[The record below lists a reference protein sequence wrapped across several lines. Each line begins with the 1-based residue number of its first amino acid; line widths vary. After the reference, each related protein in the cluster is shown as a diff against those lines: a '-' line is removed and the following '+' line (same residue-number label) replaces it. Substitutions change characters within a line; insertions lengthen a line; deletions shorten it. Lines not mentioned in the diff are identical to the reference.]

1 MFSVSELSLAFSD
14 KKLFEEVN
22 LQFTP
27 GNCYGIIGANGAG
40 KSTFLK
46 ILSGEIEPDR
56 GNVSK
61 KANTHIGILRQDQ
74 NMFDKYDVL
83 STIFMG
89 YEYLYNIKI
98 EKDSIYEKE
107 DFTDADGIRAGE
119 LEEQF
124 TTLGGWEAESEM
136 GILLDGLGLPSD
148 VLYKNMQDLEPTDKI
163 RVLLA
168 QALFGNPDILLL
180 DEPTNGLDLE
190 SIQWL
195 EDFLMKFENISI
207 IVSHN
212 RHFLNAVCT
221 YTLDIDYGKISMF
234 VGNYDFWFES
244 SQLMKKQRKTD
255 EKKTELRKEEL
266 QAFIRRFSANASKSK
281 QATSRKKLLDKIE
294 LDEMPRT
301 SRKIPYVHFKPARE
315 CGKNIVETKNITLE
329 HEGKIVLEDYSFM
342 INPGDKI
349 AFVGGMNITKT
360 VLFETLAGKRT
371 QKKGSFEWGST
382 ISYEYYP
389 VDNTEYFDT
398 DMNVFEWLSTY
409 TDSNDDLFIRGFL
422 GRMLFSGDEIFKK
435 VGVLSGGEKA
445 RCLLAKVMLTA
456 PNVIIFD
463 EPTNHLDLEAIT
475 SLNQGLVS
483 FDGVLLFNS
492 HDQQFIDTVANRII
506 EFTPKG
512 VIDQTTTFSEYL
524 ENPRVREM
532 RDAYYEH
539 HERVVL

>member
-1 MFSVSELSLAFSD
+1 MFSVNELSLAFSD

-22 LQFTP
+22 LQFSP

-56 GNVSK
+56 GNISK
-61 KANTHIGILRQDQ
+61 NKNTHIGILRQNQ
-74 NMFDKYDVL
+74 HMFDEYDVIN
-83 STIFMG
+83 TIFMG
-89 YEYLYNIKI
+89 YTYLYNIKI
-98 EKDSIYEKE
+98 EKEAIYEKE
-107 DFTDADGIRAGE
+107 DFTDEDGIRAGE

-136 GILLDGLGLPSD
+136 GILLDGLGLSSD
-148 VLYKNMQDLEPTDKI
+148 VLYQNMKDLEPSDKI

-244 SQLMKKQRKTD
+244 SQLMRKQKTADVKKNEKT
-255 EKKTELRKEEL
+255 KEEL

-281 QATSRKKLLDKIE
+281 QATSRKRLLDK
-294 LDEMPRT
+294 LDLDKLPQT
-301 SRKIPYVHFKPARE
+301 SRKIPYVHFKPERA
-315 CGKNIVETKNITLE
+315 CGKNIVETKGLTLE
-329 HEGKIVLEDYSFM
+329 YEGKVVLENYSLM
-342 INPGDKI
+342 VNPEDKI
-349 AFVGGMNITKT
+349 AFVGGMNIAKT
-360 VLFETLAGKRT
+360 VLFETLVKKFP
-371 QKKGSFEWGST
+371 QKAGSFEWGST

-389 VDNTEYFDT
+389 IDNAEYFDT
-398 DMNVFEWLSTY
+398 DMNIFEWLSTY
-409 TDSNDDLFIRGFL
+409 TESSDDLFIRGFL

-435 VGVLSGGEKA
+435 VKVLSGGEKA
-445 RCLLAKVMLTA
+445 RCVLAKVMLTA

-475 SLNQGLVS
+475 SLNHALAS
-483 FDGVLLFNS
+483 FNGVLLFNS

-512 VIDQTTTFSEYL
+512 VIDQNTTFGEYL
-524 ENPRVREM
+524 ENPNVKKM

>member
-1 MFSVSELSLAFSD
+1 MLTVSDLSLSFSD
-14 KKLFEEVN
+14 KKLFEDVN

-46 ILSGEIEPDR
+46 ILEGQIEPDR
-56 GNVSK
+56 GTVSY
-61 KANTHIGILRQDQ
+61 NQDTHIGVLRQDQ
-74 NMFDKYDVL
+74 HMFDEYDVIT
-83 STIFMG
+83 TIFMG
-89 YEYLYNIKI
+89 FEKLYNIKI
-98 EKDSIYEKE
+98 EKDAIYEKE
-107 DFTDADGIRAGE
+107 DFSDEDGLRAAD

-136 GILLDGLGLPSD
+136 GILLDGLGLSSE
-148 VLYKNMQDLEPTDKI
+148 VLYQNMKDLEPADKI

-195 EDFLMKFENISI
+195 EDFLMKFENIAI

-212 RHFLNAVCT
+212 RHFLNSVCT
-221 YTLDIDYGKISMF
+221 YILDIDYSKISIY

-244 SQLMKKQRKTD
+244 SQLMQKQRKAD
-255 EKKTELRKEEL
+255 EKKTEKMRSEL
-266 QAFIRRFSANASKSK
+266 QDFIQRFAAHKARAK
-281 QATSRKKLLDKIE
+281 QATSRKKLLEKLDIE
-294 LDEMPRT
+294 QMPQ
-301 SRKIPYVHFKPARE
+301 SLRKFPYVNFKPERE
-315 CGKNIVETKNITLE
+315 CGKNILETKNLTLE
-329 HEGKIVLEDYSFM
+329 YEGAVVLDNYSCM
-342 INPGDKI
+342 INADDKI
-349 AFVGGMNITKT
+349 AFVGGANLAKRAF
-360 VLFETLAGKRT
+360 FEAIAERIPVKE
-371 QKKGSFEWGST
+371 GSFEWGST

-389 VDNTEYFDT
+389 VDNAEYFEN
-398 DMNVFEWLSTY
+398 DMNIFEWLSTY

-435 VGVLSGGEKA
+435 VKVLSGGEKA
-445 RCLLAKVMLTA
+445 RCLLAKIMLTA

-475 SLNQGLVS
+475 SLNQALTK
-483 FDGVLLFNS
+483 FNGVLLFNS
-492 HDQQFIDTVANRII
+492 HDQQFIDTIANRII
-506 EFTPKG
+506 EFTPNG
-512 VIDQTTTFSEYL
+512 VIDQTMSFTEYL
-524 ENPRVREM
+524 ESDRVREM
-532 RDAYYEH
+532 RDKLYEH